1 MRSESQKVVG
11 MTMEKDFHEEI
22 KVRATALNLSVSAYI
37 RTLVQNDLRTGGNL
51 VLLAKIKVDG
61 TSPVPP
67 IK

>member
-51 VLLAKIKVDG
+51 VLLAKIKVGG